1 LRDRIRPHGFATE
14 MTVTSTNV
22 VTMPTELTVSS
33 VCTVRYPPAAPGA
46 VAVIA
51 SRTQPPTQTGV

>member
-14 MTVTSTNV
+14 MTVTRTNV

-33 VCTVRYPPAAPGA
+33 VCTVR
-46 VAVIA
+46 
-51 SRTQPPTQTGV
+51 